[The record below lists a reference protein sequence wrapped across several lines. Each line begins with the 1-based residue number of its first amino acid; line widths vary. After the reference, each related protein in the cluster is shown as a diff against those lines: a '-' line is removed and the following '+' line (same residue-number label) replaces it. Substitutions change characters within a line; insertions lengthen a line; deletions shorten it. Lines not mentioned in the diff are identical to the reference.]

1 MSLFDT
7 FAADCA
13 YILNEIGRT
22 VTFRGV
28 EVKVIVAEPG
38 SADLLAVGGFSA
50 ASSTQT
56 FKFLRASYSA
66 ALPNEGELITYDGKK
81 YVIGDVDSRPLA
93 PWVKVDAKRWD
104 A

>member
-13 YILNEIGRT
+13 AILNEIGRT

-28 EVKVIVAEPG
+28 EVKVMVAEPG
-38 SADLLAVGGFSA
+38 SADLLAIGGFSA
-50 ASSTQT
+50 ASSSQV
-56 FKFLRASYSA
+56 FKFLRASYSTN
-66 ALPNEGELITYDGKK
+66 LPAEGELITYDGKK
-81 YVIGDVDSRPLA
+81 WVIGSVDTRPLG
-93 PWVKVDAKRWD
+93 PWVKVEGKPWD